1 MTELKFRAS
10 GVRHEQSALPTL
22 NPTFH
27 LSKYMKE
34 WELSMTTNLSSE
46 VHPAE
51 QLISQ
56 ERFATYKALTGDE
69 NDALELH
76 QQVMMLNASLHATS
90 GMIEIALRNS
100 IWHKIGDKFETPDWL
115 RSRPLPF
122 RLISRESNQITQAE
136 KRAKRAAYAKLS
148 NSEKK
153 DLDQLVFSDGRHEEL
168 SHVEMAKRRQS
179 AIDVSDGQVIA
190 QLTIYFWKN
199 LFAESYEPSLW
210 KPCLKEIFPNK
221 TYKRSD
227 ISKHL
232 EILYQTR
239 NRLAHH
245 EPVYGKRL
253 ENIVNSI
260 EFMAINL
267 GSRRPSEDCEVA
279 KFTKPLRIRMN
290 IDVEN
295 FHKEFARLTT

>member
-1 MTELKFRAS
+1 MS
-10 GVRHEQSALPTL
+10 SNLPSD
-22 NPTFH
+22 P
-27 LSKYMKE
+27 
-34 WELSMTTNLSSE
+34 
-46 VHPAE
+46 HPAE
-51 QLISQ
+51 HLISK
-56 ERFATYKALTGDE
+56 ERFATYVTLAGNE

-100 IWHKIGDKFETPDWL
+100 IWNKIGEKFEIVDWL
-115 RSRPLPF
+115 RRRPLPF
-122 RLISRESNQITQAE
+122 RLKSREKNQITQAE
-136 KRAKRAAYAKLS
+136 KRAKRAAYAKLR
-148 NSEKK
+148 NPEKRA
-153 DLDQLVFSDGRHEEL
+153 LDKLAFPDGRPENIN
-168 SHVEMAKRRQS
+168 HVEMAKSRQS
-179 AIDVSDGQVIA
+179 IIEVSDGQVIS

-199 LFAESYEPSLW
+199 LFAESYEPVLW
-210 KPCLKEIFPNK
+210 KRCLKEVFPNK
-221 TYKRSD
+221 TYERSD

-253 ENIVNSI
+253 EDIINSI
-260 EFMAINL
+260 EFMSANL

-279 KFTKPLRIRMN
+279 KFTKPLRVRMK

-295 FHKEFARLTT
+295 FRKEFKRLTA

>member
-1 MTELKFRAS
+1 
-10 GVRHEQSALPTL
+10 
-22 NPTFH
+22 
-27 LSKYMKE
+27 MKKQ
-34 WELSMTTNLSSE
+34 ELSMTSNLAADK
-46 VHPAE
+46 HPAE

-56 ERFATYKALTGDE
+56 ERFETYITITGNE
-69 NDALELH
+69 NDALQLH
-76 QQVMMLNASLHATS
+76 QQVMLLNASLHATS

-100 IWHKIGDKFETPDWL
+100 IWHKIGEKFEMNDWL
-115 RSRPLPF
+115 RKRPLPF
-122 RLISRESNQITQAE
+122 RLNTREKSQVTQAE
-136 KRAKRAAYAKLS
+136 KRAKRAAYAKLK
-148 NSEKK
+148 NSEKR
-153 DLDQLVFSDGRHEEL
+153 DLDVLAFPDGQPEDIN
-168 SHVEMAKRRQS
+168 HVEIARKRQS
-179 AIDVSDGQVIA
+179 LIEVSDGQVIT

-199 LFAESYEPSLW
+199 LFSENYEPILW

-253 ENIVNSI
+253 KNIISSI
-260 EFMAINL
+260 EFIAINL
-267 GSRRPSEDCEVA
+267 GSRIPSEECEVA

-295 FHKEFARLTT
+295 FHKEYSRLTA

>member
-1 MTELKFRAS
+1 MTAN
-10 GVRHEQSALPTL
+10 LPIET
-22 NPTFH
+22 
-27 LSKYMKE
+27 
-34 WELSMTTNLSSE
+34 
-46 VHPAE
+46 HPAE

-56 ERFATYKALTGDE
+56 ERFATYIALTGNED
-69 NDALELH
+69 DALELH

-100 IWHKIGDKFETPDWL
+100 IWHKIGDKYQMSDWI
-115 RSRPLPF
+115 RKRPLPF
-122 RLISRESNQITQAE
+122 RLNSREGNQIKQAE
-136 KRAKRAAYAKLS
+136 KRAQRAAYAKLS
-148 NSEKK
+148 NLGKRN
-153 DLDQLVFSDGRHEEL
+153 LDDIAFPDGRPEDL
-168 SHVEMAKRRQS
+168 SHVEIAKSRQS
-179 AIDVSDGQVIA
+179 SIEVSDGQVIA

-199 LFAESYEPSLW
+199 LFSDSYEIGLW

-253 ENIVNSI
+253 QDIVDSI
-260 EFMAINL
+260 EFMAKNL

-279 KFTKPLRIRMN
+279 KFTKPLRSRMH
-290 IDVEN
+290 IDVEH
-295 FHKEFARLTT
+295 FIKEFTRLTA